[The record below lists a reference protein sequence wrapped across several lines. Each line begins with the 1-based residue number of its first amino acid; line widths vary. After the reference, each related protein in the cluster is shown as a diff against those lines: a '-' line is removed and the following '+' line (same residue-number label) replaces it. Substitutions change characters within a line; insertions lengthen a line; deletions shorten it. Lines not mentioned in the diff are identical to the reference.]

1 MNKTPFE
8 IMIETVKNAGYSNLE
23 EISTSE
29 GAHGFKYED
38 ENVIFYIG
46 EPTGKE
52 WYWYLD
58 GKIAIDNSKAF
69 DKWSRCPLYVWLPE
83 NDAEAQKILKAIK
96 FLATEEGYKISN
108 EYDDCFDMFGGFEIP
123 INK

>member
-8 IMIETVKNAGYSNLE
+8 IMVDTVKKHGYSNLE
-23 EISTSE
+23 EISTPE
-29 GAHGFKYED
+29 GSHGFKYD
-38 ENVIFYIG
+38 DGDVVFYIG

-69 DKWSRCPLYVWLPE
+69 DKWSRCPLYVWLPNTE
-83 NDAEAQKILKAIK
+83 DEAERIIKVIK
-96 FLATEEGYKISN
+96 FLSTEQGYQVSN
-108 EYDDCFDMFGGFEIP
+108 EYEDCFDMFGGFEIP

>member
-8 IMIETVKNAGYSNLE
+8 IMLNTVKQYGYSNLE

-29 GAHGFKYED
+29 GAHGFKYD
-38 ENVIFYIG
+38 DGNIIFYIG
-46 EPTGKE
+46 EPTGQE

-69 DKWSRCPLYVWLPE
+69 DKWSRCPFYVWLPE
-83 NDAEAQKILKAIK
+83 TKEEAERIIKVIK
-96 FLATEEGYKISN
+96 FLSTEQGYKVSN
-108 EYDDCFDMFGGFEIP
+108 EYGDCFDMFGRFEIP